1 MILVINT
8 KGGSGKSTASMQLLA
23 PWVLERTG
31 KAALVELDDENH
43 DSADFTDSEIQSDR
57 VKVGKEVDA
66 EFAIDELMART
77 DNAYVIAD
85 IGGNRTSAMALQHI
99 GARGYDA
106 FIDMI
111 VIPVSGPG
119 QDVTNAKKTLNHVR
133 ELMPDY
139 DGKILM
145 VMTRTTS
152 DDVRSVRRRMPDAF
166 ALFDKE
172 GLAGPIILP
181 NDNAFPMSRALKMSA
196 WEIAKQ
202 GERLKTELRSAMRE
216 ARNDPE
222 MREDLAHLTAIVN
235 DSMGISRH
243 LEAQFGELDKV
254 LDLRTLT
261 REHESDTAAPKAE
274 EAGSEEKT
282 KAKAK
287 A

>member
-43 DSADFTDSEIQSDR
+43 DSADFTDSAIESER

-66 EFAIDELMART
+66 EFAVDELIART

-119 QDVTNAKKTLNHVR
+119 QDVLNAKKTLNHVR

-152 DDVRSVRRRMPDAF
+152 TDVPSVRRRMPDAF

-172 GLAGPIILP
+172 KLSGPIILP
-181 NDNAFPMSRALKMSA
+181 ADNAFPMSRMLKMSA
-196 WEIAKQ
+196 WEIAQQ
-202 GERLKTELRSAMRE
+202 GAELKSELRTAMRN
-216 ARNDPE
+216 ARNNPE
-222 MREDLAHLTAIVN
+222 RREELAMLTSVVN
-235 DSMGISRH
+235 DSITLSEH
-243 LEAQFGELDKV
+243 LKTQFDALDKV
-254 LDLRTLT
+254 LDLRALT
-261 REHESDTAAPKAE
+261 RQHEADTAPAKAE
-274 EAGSEEKT
+274 

>member
-43 DSADFTDSEIQSDR
+43 DSADFTDSAIQSER
-57 VKVGKEVDA
+57 VMVGKEVDA
-66 EFAIDELMART
+66 EFAVDELIART
-77 DNAYVIAD
+77 DNAYVVAD

-111 VIPVSGPG
+111 VVPVSGPG
-119 QDVTNAKKTLNHVR
+119 QDVANAKKTLDHVR

-139 DGKILM
+139 EGKILM

-152 DDVRSVRRRMPDAF
+152 PDPRAVRRRMPDAF

-172 GLAGPIILP
+172 GLSGPIILP
-181 NDNAFPMSRALKMSA
+181 NDNSFPMSRTLKMSA
-196 WEIAKQ
+196 WEIAQQ
-202 GERLKTELRSAMRE
+202 GDELKSQLRAAMRD
-216 ARNDPE
+216 ARNDPAK
-222 MREDLAHLTAIVN
+222 REDIAMLTSVVN
-235 DSMGISRH
+235 DSLAMRDH
-243 LEAQFGELDKV
+243 LESQFAALDKV

-261 REHESDTAAPKAE
+261 REHAAETAPAKE
-274 EAGSEEKT
+274 G